1 MKKIVR
7 IGAIALIAFAAI
19 GVMSCD
25 FVSFIIASV
34 SGSAVNA
41 LAEGDAV
48 EFYKGE
54 GTATLVG
61 ATITLT
67 NQSTTGAHASGTV
80 ASDGTFTLYNVEP
93 GRYILSGRH
102 TGWTFVPRLVDITGF
117 MTTLPTVIAY
127 PDVGEEEILLLV
139 EWENMDYDVD
149 SYMVRDDDASF
160 TDSTDATPG
169 TKVAGYK
176 TSNPYGYEVDPANK
190 VVLERDV
197 KVADPDSIPRVETIR
212 VYGPV
217 ATGTTEY
224 LRYYLRLFNQ
234 SSAYLTGLDSIE
246 AAGATVFVMQ
256 GGTHL
261 GTFPI
266 AYNTAEQVVG
276 VVAMK
281 WTGGGTDWLVGSFGG
296 TWLTGDGLTTG
307 GIRSISNAPVVVDEI
322 R

>member
-41 LAEGDAV
+41 LADGDAV
-48 EFYKGE
+48 EFYKGANN
-54 GTATLVG
+54 TTLVG

-67 NQSTTGAHASGTV
+67 NQSTTGADASGTV
-80 ASDGTFTLYNVEP
+80 ASDGTFTLFNVEP
-93 GRYILSGRH
+93 GRYILSGQH

-127 PDVGEEEILLLV
+127 PNVGAEGILLLV

-149 SYMVRDDDASF
+149 SYMVRDDDPSF
-160 TDSTDATPG
+160 TDSDSNY
-169 TKVAGYK
+169 TKVAGYI
-176 TSNPYGYEVDPANK
+176 TSYPYGYEDDPEDK

-197 KVADPDSIPRVETIR
+197 TATDPDSIPRVETIR

-256 GGTHL
+256 GDTHL

-266 AYNTAEQVVG
+266 AYNTAEQVLN
-276 VVAMK
+276 VVTMK
-281 WTGGGTDWLVGSFGG
+281 WTAGGTDWLIGSSGG
-296 TWLTGDGLTTG
+296 AWLNGDGAGTDL
-307 GIRSISNAPVVVDEI
+307 IKSISFSPVVVDEI